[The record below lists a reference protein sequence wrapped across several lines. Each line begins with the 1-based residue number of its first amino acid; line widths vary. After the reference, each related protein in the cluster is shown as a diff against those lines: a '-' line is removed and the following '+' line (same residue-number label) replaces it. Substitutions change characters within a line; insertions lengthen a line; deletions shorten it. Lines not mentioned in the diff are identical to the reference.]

1 MKHIYIKSGE
11 YVDHRSS
18 ADNKAYYLT
27 MATKDDDTGSELS
40 TDTLIIQGSFNAA
53 GVQDFS
59 QPTVIGVSP
68 EATNTTLLLDVQTN
82 GKAVRIEGLTFDGTN
97 AGGTAANGLVAEV
110 NNHEDVSRT
119 VGQLH
124 LKNVA
129 FRHHNIGLQVTNDE
143 GCKRHAAGQ
152 RAYGR

>member
-1 MKHIYIKSGE
+1 M
-11 YVDHRSS
+11 
-18 ADNKAYYLT
+18 L
-27 MATKDDDTGSELS
+27 
-40 TDTLIIQGSFNAA
+40 
-53 GVQDFS
+53 
-59 QPTVIGVSP
+59 P
-68 EATNTTLLLDVQTN
+68 TN

-129 FRHHNIGLQVTNDE
+129 FRHHNTGLQVTNEE
-143 GCKRHAAGQ
+143 GTNGTLLVNALMAGNDTGLNADSRTTVVNATLAA
-152 RAYGR
+152 